1 MAQEQAYMFPTSV
14 KEVEAL
20 GWDYIDIILFSG
32 DAFIDHPSFGTA
44 VIARWLQ
51 KWGYRVAVVPQP
63 NWRDDLRDFR
73 KLGAPRL
80 YFGLNAGAMDSMVNH
95 YTASKRL
102 RHDDAYTPEGK
113 AGARPD
119 YAVTVYTQILKKLF
133 PDVPVIIGGIE
144 ASLRRLTHYDY
155 WKDCLMPS
163 VLVTSGADYLCYGM
177 GERPMLELTKG
188 IEKGWSRHR
197 MQQIPQIAF
206 YVKGHRLSGYG
217 KSYDS
222 QDDKVLNTS
231 LNYFSDINRPEGAGS
246 EIHGHPRPCKREGP
260 AGEAGGRGRSEAE
273 AISGPVPEGLLVLH
287 SFEEC
292 RKDKRAFAENFH
304 WIETH
309 ANMMHPDT
317 IIEPVGEGYVQINPP
332 FPPATTEE
340 MDSFWDLPFTKL
352 PHPRYK
358 GKRIPAYD
366 MIKFS
371 VNTHRGCFGGCN
383 FCTIAAHQGKF
394 IQSRSEKSILK
405 EVSALNNLPDFAGN
419 ISDVGAPTA
428 NMYGMHGKKPELC
441 DKCKRRS
448 CLFPKRCPNLECDH
462 TRLMELYKRIDA
474 TKGIRHSYIGSGI
487 RYDLFLTE
495 DGFVDPSSKPY
506 LKTLVLDHTSG
517 RLKVAPEHTEDHVL
531 QKMAKPSFRLF
542 EHLRKEFDKI
552 NREAGT
558 HVGLVPYF
566 ISSHPGYTMKDM
578 ERLASHPALKGIWM
592 DQVQDFTPTPMTTSS
607 VMFYTGL
614 DPRDMTPV
622 FTERNPEKKQLQ
634 KSFFFKNSS
643 KKSPKPL
650 QSSKQT
656 INIAPGYS
664 KKKKKQ
670 Q

>member
-1 MAQEQAYMFPTSV
+1 MPADSAYMIPTSA
-14 KEVEAL
+14 KEVQAL
-20 GWDYIDIILFSG
+20 GWDYIDVILLSG
-32 DAFIDHPSFGTA
+32 DAFVDHPSFGTA

-80 YFGLNAGAMDSMVNH
+80 YFGVNAGAMDSMVNH

-119 YAVTVYTQILKKLF
+119 YAVTVYTKILKDLY
-133 PDVPVIIGGIE
+133 PDIPVIIGGIE

-188 IEKGWSRHR
+188 IENRWNRRR
-197 MQQIPQIAF
+197 MEAIPQIAF
-206 YVKGHRLSGYG
+206 YHTGKYKGPEGDSLSGAFARTG
-217 KSYDS
+217 SR
-222 QDDKVLNTS
+222 
-231 LNYFSDINRPEGAGS
+231 SDAE
-246 EIHGHPRPCKREGP
+246 ERESP
-260 AGEAGGRGRSEAE
+260 
-273 AISGPVPEGLLVLH
+273 SGILVLH

-292 RKDKRAFAENFH
+292 QKDKFKFAENFH
-304 WIETH
+304 WIEQH
-309 ANMMHPDT
+309 ANMMHPDM
-317 IIEPVGEGYVQINPP
+317 IIEPVGNGYVQINPP
-332 FPPATTEE
+332 YPVATTEE

-394 IQSRSEKSILK
+394 ISSRSEASILK
-405 EVSALNNLPDFAGN
+405 EVRELNKLPDFAGN

-428 NMYGMHGKKPELC
+428 NMYGMHGKNQDIC
-441 DKCKRRS
+441 AKCKRRS
-448 CLFPKRCPNLECDH
+448 CLYPARCPNLNCDH
-462 TRLMELYKRIDA
+462 TRLLELYHKIDS

-495 DGFVDPSSKPY
+495 KGFVDESSRPY
-506 LKTLVLDHTSG
+506 LKELILDHTSG

-531 QKMAKPSFRLF
+531 QKMGKPSFCLF
-542 EHLRKEFDKI
+542 ERLRKEFDGV

-566 ISSHPGYTMKDM
+566 ISSHPGCTLKDM
-578 ERLASHPALKGIWM
+578 ERLAHHPALKGIWM

-607 VMFYTGL
+607 VMFYSGY
-614 DPRDMTPV
+614 DPRDLKPV
-622 FTERNPEKKQLQ
+622 FTEHDMERKRQQ
-634 KSFFFKNSS
+634 KSFFFVNSS
-643 KKSPKPL
+643 KKSI
-650 QSSKQT
+650 QGISK
-656 INIAPGYS
+656 S
-664 KKKKKQ
+664 KKRH
-670 Q
+670 

>member
-1 MAQEQAYMFPTSV
+1 MAEAYMIPTSV
-14 KEVEAL
+14 KEVQAL
-20 GWDYIDIILFSG
+20 RWDYIDVILFSG
-32 DAFIDHPSFGTA
+32 DAFVDHPSFGTA
-44 VIARWLQ
+44 VIARWIQHL
-51 KWGYRVAVVPQP
+51 GYRVAVVPQP

-80 YFGLNAGAMDSMVNH
+80 YFGVNAGAMDSMVNH

-102 RHDDAYTPEGK
+102 RHDDAYTPDGK

-119 YAVTVYTQILKKLF
+119 YAVTVYTKILKQLY
-133 PDVPVIIGGIE
+133 PDVPVVIGGIE

-163 VLVTSGADYLCYGM
+163 VLYSSGADYLCYGM
-177 GERPMLELTKG
+177 GEKPMLELTRG
-188 IEKGWSRHR
+188 IEKGWNPHR

-206 YVKGHRLSGYG
+206 FRKGTY
-217 KSYDS
+217 KD
-222 QDDKVLNTS
+222 
-231 LNYFSDINRPEGAGS
+231 PEGS
-246 EIHGHPRPCKREGP
+246 EKDG
-260 AGEAGGRGRSEAE
+260 
-273 AISGPVPEGLLVLH
+273 VLVLH
-287 SFEEC
+287 SFEQC
-292 RKDKRAFAENFH
+292 QRSKRDFAENFN

-317 IIEPVGEGYVQINPP
+317 LIEPVGDGYVQINPP

-340 MDSFWDLPFTKL
+340 MDSYWDLPFTKL

-394 IQSRSEKSILK
+394 IQSRSEESILK
-405 EVSALNNLPDFAGN
+405 EVRQLNDLPDFAGN

-428 NMYGMHGKKPELC
+428 NMYGMGGKNQKACEVC
-441 DKCKRRS
+441 RRRS
-448 CLFPKRCPNLECDH
+448 CLFPAPCPNLDRDH
-462 TRLMELYKRIDA
+462 SRLLALYRRIDA
-474 TKGIRHSYIGSGI
+474 TRGIRHSYIGSGI
-487 RYDLFLTE
+487 RYDLFLDE
-495 DGFVDPSSKPY
+495 KGFVDQSSEPY

-542 EHLRKEFDKI
+542 ERLRTEFDAI
-552 NREAGT
+552 NRKAGT

-566 ISSHPGYTMKDM
+566 ISSHPGCRLKDM
-578 ERLASHPALKGIWM
+578 ECLANHPALKGIWM

-607 VMFYTGL
+607 VMFYSGY
-614 DPRDMTPV
+614 DPRDLKPV
-622 FTERNPEKKQLQ
+622 FTERDMDRKREQ
-634 KSFFFKNSS
+634 KSLFFKNSS
-643 KKSPKPL
+643 KKTREGIS
-650 QSSKQT
+650 
-656 INIAPGYS
+656 YS
-664 KKKKKQ
+664 KKRR
-670 Q
+670 

>member
-1 MAQEQAYMFPTSV
+1 MFPTSV
-14 KEVEAL
+14 KEVQAL

-73 KLGAPRL
+73 KLGRPRL

-102 RHDDAYTPEGK
+102 RHDDAYTPDGK

-119 YAVTVYTQILKKLF
+119 YAVTVYTQILKRLW

-163 VLVTSGADYLCYGM
+163 VLYTSGADYLCYGM

-188 IEKGWSRHR
+188 IEKGWPPHR

-206 YVKGHRLSGYG
+206 FVKG
-217 KSYDS
+217 
-222 QDDKVLNTS
+222 
-231 LNYFSDINRPEGAGS
+231 RPKGSAQEGLCSS
-246 EIHGHPRPCKREGP
+246 EPMATLGRVRGRGP
-260 AGEAGGRGRSEAE
+260 AEGWEGSRSDGAE
-273 AISGPVPEGLLVLH
+273 EHSPSGVLVLH

-292 RKDKRAFAENFH
+292 QKSKKAFAENFH

-309 ANMMHPDT
+309 ANLMHPDT
-317 IIEPVGEGYVQINPP
+317 IIEGVGEGYVQINPP
-332 FPPATTEE
+332 FPTATTEE

-394 IQSRSEKSILK
+394 ISSRSEESILQ
-405 EVSALNNLPDFAGN
+405 EVKALRELPDFAGN

-428 NMYGMHGKKPELC
+428 NMYGMHGKDQTLC
-441 DKCKRRS
+441 AKCRRRS
-448 CLFPKRCPNLECDH
+448 CLFPKRCPNLNCDH

-474 TKGIRHSYIGSGI
+474 TPGVRHSYIGSGI
-487 RYDLFLTE
+487 RYDLFLTD

-506 LKTLVLDHTSG
+506 LQTLVLDHTSG

-531 QKMAKPSFRLF
+531 QKMGKPSFKLF
-542 EHLRKEFDKI
+542 ERLRKEFDRV
-552 NREAGT
+552 NRDAGT

-566 ISSHPGYTMKDM
+566 ISSHPGCTLKDM
-578 ERLASHPALKGIWM
+578 ERLAAHPALKGIWM

-607 VMFYTGL
+607 VMYYTGL
-614 DPRDMTPV
+614 DPRDMKPV
-622 FTERNPEKKQLQ
+622 FTERDPQRKQQQ
-634 KSFFFKNSS
+634 KSLFFKNSS
-643 KKSPKPL
+643 KKSGERL
-650 QSSKQT
+650 QSSKQST
-656 INIAPGYS
+656 NIAARTKSKS
-664 KKKKKQ
+664 KKPKS
-670 Q
+670 